1 MSRELDERQIERLA
15 VKHEAFGFGRVDAKG
30 LTTHGFDP
38 DGLAAFAREIA
49 EEAVRLERE
58 AILAAIDDLDEPAW
72 YGYENPN
79 NFDDG
84 KRAVAAAIRSRSQ
97 EGQG

>member
-1 MSRELDERQIERLA
+1 MSNLPPLPEPAHRGTD
-15 VKHEAFGFGRVDAKG
+15 VSGWYSDAFTADQLK
-30 LTTHGFDP
+30 
-38 DGLAAFAREIA
+38 AFA

-58 AILAAIDDLDEPAW
+58 AILAAIDDLEEPAW

-84 KRAVAAAIRSRSQ
+84 KRAAMAAIRARSQ
-97 EGQG
+97 EGDGAIK

>member
-1 MSRELDERQIERLA
+1 MSNLPPLPEPKIM
-15 VKHEAFGFGRVDAKG
+15 
-30 LTTHGFDP
+30 THLGTQCFTADQMRS
-38 DGLAAFAREIA
+38 FA

-58 AILAAIDDLDEPAW
+58 AILAVIEDLEEPAW

-84 KRAVAAAIRSRSQ
+84 KRAAMAAIRARSQ